1 MDRVGIDIGAI
12 SPLLIPVL
20 LILLMGGWKLV
31 KLLLVLKG

>member
-12 SPLLIPVL
+12 SPLLISVL
-20 LILLMGGWKLV
+20 FILVMGGWKLV